1 MIIHV
6 PDMSEGVEHDFL
18 AIFFLEYCFSL
29 VSQRFGIL
37 KTMNIEL

>member
-18 AIFFLEYCFSL
+18 AIFFLRILFFSCFSK
-29 VSQRFGIL
+29 VWNF
-37 KTMNIEL
+37 KDHEY